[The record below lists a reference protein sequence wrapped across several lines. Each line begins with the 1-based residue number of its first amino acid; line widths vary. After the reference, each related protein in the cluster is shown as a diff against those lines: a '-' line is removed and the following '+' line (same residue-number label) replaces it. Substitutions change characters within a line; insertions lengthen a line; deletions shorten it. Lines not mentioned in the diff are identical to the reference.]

1 MITMNEETT
10 WIEFEAWMDDISI
23 CGYMALDEADDE
35 APLNFYGN
43 DGLECGSHISNT
55 RPTACDD
62 DVDFKW
68 SVLADW
74 FRTTDVIQHLVDFAE
89 KETILK
95 FRTESDWGRMFDVEL
110 YINCS
115 KLGGE

>member
-1 MITMNEETT
+1 MTEETV
-10 WIEFEAWMDDISI
+10 WIEFEAWMENVAIQ
-23 CGYMALDEADDE
+23 GYMALDEADDE
-35 APLNFYGN
+35 HPLNFYGW

-55 RPTACDD
+55 RFPYFKEDQI
-62 DVDFKW
+62 FKW
-68 SVLADW
+68 EILVDW

-89 KETILK
+89 KETVLK

-115 KLGGE
+115 KLGD